1 MGLDSITFLNKLPGF
16 QNWTTPF
23 QADKFPE
30 VSKF

>member
-1 MGLDSITFLNKLPGF
+1 MGLDWINFLNKLPDL